1 VTKFTGDKAAVMKEF
16 GQLKRLGLRSVW
28 AKEAYD
34 FTPWLADN
42 IQRLGEALG
51 MDLELDS
58 REASVGDFSLDLLAK
73 DLSRSR
79 TVIIENQL
87 TPTDHDHLGKL
98 LTYAAGFNAT
108 AIVWIAESIREEH
121 RQALEWLNQR
131 TDEET
136 EFFGVIVEVLQ
147 IDNSKPAFNFKLV
160 VFPNEWQKTK
170 NRTATSTTTKGEA
183 YRAYFQ
189 ELIDEL
195 REKHKFTGARVGQP
209 QSWYHFGAEMSGA
222 GYGASFALGGRVRV
236 EVYIDQG
243 EWESNKQIFDQL
255 FNEKEAIER
264 EFGEAL
270 EWERLDDK
278 RASRIAIYRPGSIM
292 SDAPALQEIRA
303 WTINQLLKFKK
314 VFGPQLKKHG
324 NAVKRKSL
332 STRPDDAADDASVQI
347 LPPPSGQS

>member
-1 VTKFTGDKAAVMKEF
+1 
-16 GQLKRLGLRSVW
+16 
-28 AKEAYD
+28 
-34 FTPWLADN
+34 
-42 IQRLGEALG
+42 
-51 MDLELDS
+51 
-58 REASVGDFSLDLLAK
+58 
-73 DLSRSR
+73 
-79 TVIIENQL
+79 
-87 TPTDHDHLGKL
+87 
-98 LTYAAGFNAT
+98 
-108 AIVWIAESIREEH
+108 
-121 RQALEWLNQR
+121 
-131 TDEET
+131 
-136 EFFGVIVEVLQ
+136 
-147 IDNSKPAFNFKLV
+147 
-160 VFPNEWQKTK
+160 
-170 NRTATSTTTKGEA
+170 
-183 YRAYFQ
+183 
-189 ELIDEL
+189 
-195 REKHKFTGARVGQP
+195 
-209 QSWYHFGAEMSGA
+209 
-222 GYGASFALGGRVRV
+222 V